1 MSMSAFRKM
10 KLQRELQERK
20 AKIEQTAV
28 TDEPVVAVPTEE
40 QIETAPTEEPAVEAT
55 AKTDAEKLKKRK

>member
-20 AKIEQTAV
+20 AKTETTAF
-28 TDEPVVAVPTEE
+28 TNKPVETVPTEE
-40 QIETAPTEEPAVEAT
+40 QVETVPTEEPVVEAT

>member
-10 KLQRELQERK
+10 KLQRDLQERK
-20 AKIEQTAV
+20 AMVENTAV
-28 TDEPVVAVPTEE
+28 TEEPVVAVPTV
-40 QIETAPTEEPAVEAT
+40 EPVVEAT